1 MKKRS
6 ELHSFFIS
14 VIIFISINRLRFVL
28 AIRRSVK
35 FFFFAPNSLLFWKSS
50 EEKKKKRGNYEV
62 LCFSSKQRNAQHI
75 LDGEIDHVIST
86 LEDADVS
93 LFKWFY

>member
-1 MKKRS
+1 M
-6 ELHSFFIS
+6 
-14 VIIFISINRLRFVL
+14 
-28 AIRRSVK
+28 
-35 FFFFAPNSLLFWKSS
+35 
-50 EEKKKKRGNYEV
+50 